1 MIMDNQPVQ
10 QPNQDSNPT
19 TPTPAVAQPSQ
30 PQAQTQSP
38 APTQPSAPT
47 DNAAASSVPTA
58 QPLSPQTTEP
68 VNTNSGQQAGWKF
81 EGNNPSTS
89 SNPSLSPQTPAT
101 TSIPADIAW
110 SASEYVHHEKDA
122 KWYFAYSGISISILA
137 VVYLLTKDLISV
149 GILAVLAVGFG
160 VFAARK
166 PETLDYRIDAS
177 GVHIGPKLYPI
188 TMFKSFAVVEEGS
201 INSIALMPLK
211 RFMPPITMYCAPE
224 DEKKVEQALGAM
236 LPQETREQ
244 DRVDRLM
251 HKVGF

>member
-1 MIMDNQPVQ
+1 MDNQPVQ
-10 QPNQDSNPT
+10 QPEQNTNPPSR
-19 TPTPAVAQPSQ
+19 TPVANQPSQ
-30 PQAQTQSP
+30 PPVQQKNPATPTTQQIPTP
-38 APTQPSAPT
+38 APTEPTNASQPP
-47 DNAAASSVPTA
+47 
-58 QPLSPQTTEP
+58 
-68 VNTNSGQQAGWKF
+68 QAGWKF
-81 EGNNPSTS
+81 DGKNPST
-89 SNPSLSPQTPAT
+89 NPQAPLSQQSPAISVPT
-101 TSIPADIAW
+101 DVAW

-122 KWYFAYSGISISILA
+122 KWYFAYSGISIAILA
-137 VVYLLTKDLISV
+137 VVYLLTRDLISV
-149 GILAVLAVGFG
+149 GILAVLAIGFG

-177 GVHIGPKLYPI
+177 GIHIGPKLYPV

-244 DRVDRLM
+244 DRVDKLM